1 MRIDGEEI
9 RDVKDMRNVLGLLR
23 AGREVEIELL
33 RGRETVTVH
42 AATATLRIDGANL
55 HSAMA
60 GLTLSTQRDAETT
73 FVEIVKAEPG
83 YPATQAGIR
92 AGDRLRSVNRRPV
105 KSVED
110 VRATINRDSAQVLL
124 QVQRGTRSQF
134 ILLP

>member
-1 MRIDGEEI
+1 
-9 RDVKDMRNVLGLLR
+9 
-23 AGREVEIELL
+23 
-33 RGRETVTVH
+33 
-42 AATATLRIDGANL
+42 
-55 HSAMA
+55 MA
-60 GLTLSTQRDAETT
+60 GLTLSTQRDAGTT

-110 VRATINRDSAQVLL
+110 VRATIDRDSAKVLL